1 MNSTKKGFIKAGT
14 ILSIV
19 MSAFL
24 IITGFVMF
32 GISSL
37 ITEQNLYEV
46 YESQAGYT
54 ITNNP
59 DGSYEITYTDEN
71 GILQTI
77 TQSELQTVAKV
88 AKSVVNVCAV
98 VILAGA
104 IASMTVSI
112 LLLSKVNKGKSQT
125 GLIIANLVLDILFVG
140 WISAA
145 FMIVSLC
152 LKDNIQDKK
161 PTLDN
166 IDTFANDNQ

>member
-19 MSAFL
+19 VSAIL

-37 ITEQNLYEV
+37 ITEQSLYEV

-59 DGSYEITYTDEN
+59 DGSYEITYIDEY
-71 GILQTI
+71 GVTQTI
-77 TQSELQTVAKV
+77 TQSELQTVAKI
-88 AKSVVNVCAV
+88 AKTAVNISAV
-98 VILAGA
+98 VILAGS

-145 FMIVSLC
+145 FMIVALC
-152 LKDNIQDKK
+152 LKDAPKDK
-161 PTLDN
+161 PTLNN
-166 IDTFANDNQ
+166 IDTFANNNQ